1 MTRKLASKM
10 KFAVVDTLHYGNHGM
25 YDDGKI
31 MSALDAMNFEWI
43 EAQKFWGSLGLDTY
57 NIDFKPNDKIA
68 VIELRDISQLA
79 LLAEKADDKIYI
91 DYDKH
96 VIIPTW
102 HEPED

>member
-1 MTRKLASKM
+1 M
-10 KFAVVDTLHYGNHGM
+10 KFAVVNTLHYGDHSM
-25 YDDGKI
+25 YKDARFAD
-31 MSALDAMNFEWI
+31 ALDRIGFEWI
-43 EAQKFWGSLGLDTY
+43 EAQKFWESLGLDTY

-102 HEPED
+102 YEPDN